1 MNIKD
6 VVKIIQSSECAQI
19 ATFGKD
25 ETEGFPEIRALLN
38 LANPKKYPKLKDKAI
53 SVDGETITL
62 YFTTNTSSRKV
73 RQLRANNKACL
84 YFVLPKK
91 FKGVSAIGSIE
102 EVTDQAVKEDFWQT
116 GWYIYYHKGAKDPD
130 YTLLKFSTKYLH
142 CWGGSRVYNFGQ
154 PVNPASTAKSTLPAN
169 SENPTNSA
177 NSVTLEDTKNQN

>member
-6 VVKIIQSSECAQI
+6 AVKIIQSSECAQI

-53 SVDGETITL
+53 SVDGETLTI

-91 FKGVSAIGSIE
+91 FKGVSAIGTIE
-102 EVTDQAVKEDFWQT
+102 EVTDQSVKEDFWQT

-130 YTLLKFSTKYLH
+130 YTLLKFTTKYLH
-142 CWGGSRVYNFGQ
+142 CWGGGKIHNFGQ
-154 PVNPASTAKSTLPAN
+154 PVNQATPGKKEDQRLET
-169 SENPTNSA
+169 
-177 NSVTLEDTKNQN
+177 SVN

>member
-6 VVKIIQSSECAQI
+6 AVKIIQSSECAQI

-38 LANPKKYPKLKDKAI
+38 LANPKKYPRLKNKAI
-53 SVDGETITL
+53 SVDGETLTI

-91 FKGVSAIGSIE
+91 FKGLSAIGTIE

-116 GWYIYYHKGAKDPD
+116 GWFIYYHKGAKDPD
-130 YTLLKFSTKYLH
+130 YTLLKFTTKFLH
-142 CWGGSRVYNFGQ
+142 CWGGGKIHNFGQ
-154 PVNPASTAKSTLPAN
+154 PVNQATPGKK
-169 SENPTNSA
+169 
-177 NSVTLEDTKNQN
+177 ED

>member
-6 VVKIIQSSECAQI
+6 VVKIIQASESAQI

-38 LANPKKYPKLKDKAI
+38 LANPKKYPRLKNKAI
-53 SVDGETITL
+53 SVDGETLTI

-91 FKGVSAIGSIE
+91 FKGVSAIGTIE
-102 EVTDQAVKEDFWQT
+102 EVTDQSVKEDFWQT
-116 GWYIYYHKGAKDPD
+116 GWFIYYHKGAKDPD
-130 YTLLKFSTKYLH
+130 YTLLKFTTKYLH
-142 CWGGSRVYNFGQ
+142 CWGGGKIHNFGQ
-154 PVNPASTAKSTLPAN
+154 PVNQATPGKKEDQRLET
-169 SENPTNSA
+169 
-177 NSVTLEDTKNQN
+177 SVN

>member
-1 MNIKD
+1 MNNKD
-6 VVKIIQSSECAQI
+6 AVKIIQSSECAQI

-53 SVDGETITL
+53 TVDGDTLTI
-62 YFTTNTSSRKV
+62 YFTTNTSSRKI

-91 FKGVSAIGSIE
+91 FKGVSAIGTIE
-102 EVTDQAVKEDFWQT
+102 EVTDQSVKEDFWQT

-130 YTLLKFSTKYLH
+130 YTLLKFTTKYLH
-142 CWGGSRVYNFGQ
+142 CWGGGKVHDFGE
-154 PVNPASTAKSTLPAN
+154 PVKACLK
-169 SENPTNSA
+169 E
-177 NSVTLEDTKNQN
+177 E

>member
-6 VVKIIQSSECAQI
+6 VVKIIKSSECAQI

-25 ETEGFPEIRALLN
+25 ETEGFPEIRTLLN

-91 FKGVSAIGSIE
+91 FKGVSAIGTIE
-102 EVTDQAVKEDFWQT
+102 EITDQAVKEDFWQT
-116 GWYIYYHKGAKDPD
+116 GWFIYYHKGAKDPD
-130 YTLLKFSTKYLH
+130 YTLLKFTTKYLH
-142 CWGGSRVYNFGQ
+142 CWGGGKIHNFGE
-154 PVNPASTAKSTLPAN
+154 PVNPVSTAKSTLPAN

>member
-53 SVDGETITL
+53 SVDGETLTI
-62 YFTTNTSSRKV
+62 YFTTNTSSRKI
-73 RQLRANNKACL
+73 RQIRDNRNVCL

-91 FKGVSAIGSIE
+91 FKGVSAIGTIE
-102 EVTDQAVKEDFWQT
+102 EVIGQEVKEDFWQT
-116 GWYIYYHKGAKDPD
+116 GWFIYYHKGAKDPD
-130 YTLLKFSTKYLH
+130 YTLLKFTTKYLH
-142 CWGGSRVYNFGQ
+142 CWGGGKTHNFGE
-154 PVNPASTAKSTLPAN
+154 PVNPTSTAKSTLPAN

>member
-6 VVKIIQSSECAQI
+6 AVKIIQSSECAQI

-53 SVDGETITL
+53 SVDGETLTI

-91 FKGVSAIGSIE
+91 FKGVSAIGTIE
-102 EVTDQAVKEDFWQT
+102 EVTDQSVKEDLWQT

-130 YTLLKFSTKYLH
+130 YTLLKFTTKYLH
-142 CWGGSRVYNFGQ
+142 CWGGGKVHDFGE
-154 PVNPASTAKSTLPAN
+154 PVKACLK
-169 SENPTNSA
+169 E
-177 NSVTLEDTKNQN
+177 E

>member
-6 VVKIIQSSECAQI
+6 AAKIIQSSECAQI

-38 LANPKKYPKLKDKAI
+38 LANPKKYPRLKNKAI
-53 SVDGETITL
+53 FVDGETLTI

-91 FKGVSAIGSIE
+91 FKGVSTIGTME
-102 EVTDQAVKEDFWQT
+102 EVLDMDVKKDFWHKT
-116 GWYIYYHKGAKDPD
+116 WLMYYHKGPTDPD
-130 YTLLKFSTKYLH
+130 YTLMKFTSKYMH
-142 CWGGSRVYNFGQ
+142 CWGNLGIHNFGQ
-154 PVNPASTAKSTLPAN
+154 PVNSAAN
-169 SENPTNSA
+169 
-177 NSVTLEDTKNQN
+177 

>member
-6 VVKIIQSSECAQI
+6 VVKIIQASESAQI

-38 LANPKKYPKLKDKAI
+38 LANPKKYPRLKNKAI
-53 SVDGETITL
+53 SVDGETLTI

-91 FKGVSAIGSIE
+91 FKGVSAIGTIE
-102 EVTDQAVKEDFWQT
+102 EVTDQSVKEDFWQT

-130 YTLLKFSTKYLH
+130 YTLLKFTTKFLH
-142 CWGGSRVYNFGQ
+142 CWGDGKIHNFGQ
-154 PVNPASTAKSTLPAN
+154 PINQATPGKKEDQRLETSVN
-169 SENPTNSA
+169 
-177 NSVTLEDTKNQN
+177 

>member
-6 VVKIIQSSECAQI
+6 AVKIIQSSECAQI
-19 ATFGKD
+19 ATFGKE

-53 SVDGETITL
+53 SVDGETLTI

-73 RQLRANNKACL
+73 RQIRENKKVCL

-91 FKGVSAIGSIE
+91 FKGVSAIGTVE
-102 EVTDQAVKEDFWQT
+102 EVTDQTVKEDFWQT

-130 YTLLKFSTKYLH
+130 YTLLKFTTKFMH
-142 CWGGSRVYNFGQ
+142 CWGGGKVHDFGE
-154 PVNPASTAKSTLPAN
+154 PVNQVS
-169 SENPTNSA
+169 
-177 NSVTLEDTKNQN
+177 SVN

>member
-6 VVKIIQSSECAQI
+6 AAKIIQSSECAQI

-53 SVDGETITL
+53 TVDGDTLTI
-62 YFTTNTSSRKV
+62 YFTTNTSSRKI
-73 RQLRANNKACL
+73 RQIRANKKVCL

-91 FKGVSAIGSIE
+91 FKGVSAIGTIE
-102 EVTDQAVKEDFWQT
+102 EVTDQSVKEDFWQT

-130 YTLLKFSTKYLH
+130 YTLLKFTTKFLH
-142 CWGGSRVYNFGQ
+142 CWGGGKVYDFGE
-154 PVNPASTAKSTLPAN
+154 PVKACLK
-169 SENPTNSA
+169 E
-177 NSVTLEDTKNQN
+177 E

>member
-6 VVKIIQSSECAQI
+6 TVKIIQSSECAQI

-53 SVDGETITL
+53 SVDNETLTL

-91 FKGVSAIGSIE
+91 FKGVSAIGTIE
-102 EVTDQAVKEDFWQT
+102 EVTDQSVKEDFWQT

-130 YTLLKFSTKYLH
+130 YTLLKFTTKYLH
-142 CWGGSRVYNFGQ
+142 CWGGGKVHDFGQ
-154 PVNPASTAKSTLPAN
+154 PINQATPGKKEDQRLETSVN
-169 SENPTNSA
+169 
-177 NSVTLEDTKNQN
+177 

>member
-6 VVKIIQSSECAQI
+6 AVKIIQSSECAQI

-53 SVDGETITL
+53 SVDGETLTI

-91 FKGVSAIGSIE
+91 FKGVSAIGTIE
-102 EVTDQAVKEDFWQT
+102 EVTDQSVKEDFWQT

-130 YTLLKFSTKYLH
+130 YTLLKFTTKFLH
-142 CWGGSRVYNFGQ
+142 CWGGSKVHDFGE
-154 PVNPASTAKSTLPAN
+154 PVKACLK
-169 SENPTNSA
+169 E
-177 NSVTLEDTKNQN
+177 E